1 MKHTFSL
8 DGYPYIML
16 NNLLKVLHLVGT
28 GGEANIRITEGE
40 VTVNGLVEMQKRKK
54 IKAGDTVEFGNQ
66 TIEVSA

>member
-54 IKAGDTVEFGNQ
+54 IKPGDTVEFGNQ

>member
-40 VTVNGLVEMQKRKK
+40 VTVNGLVELQKRKK
-54 IKAGDTVEFGNQ
+54 IKAGDDIEFGGQ
-66 TIEVSA
+66 TIEVLA

>member
-54 IKAGDTVEFGNQ
+54 
-66 TIEVSA
+66 

>member
-40 VTVNGLVEMQKRKK
+40 VTVNGLVELQKRKK
-54 IKAGDTVEFGNQ
+54 IKAGDNIEFGGQ
-66 TIEVSA
+66 TIEVSD

>member
-54 IKAGDTVEFGNQ
+54 IKAGDLIEFGNQ

>member
-40 VTVNGLVEMQKRKK
+40 VTVNGLVEVQKRKK

-66 TIEVSA
+66 TIEVLA